1 MSGTVFLRNKRIFL
15 GGHDSISNIS
25 VPFYEGS
32 WEGES
37 DLDSLSGQS
46 NEQFSLWFIISW

>member
-1 MSGTVFLRNKRIFL
+1 MKMSGTVFLRNKRVFL
-15 GGHDSISNIS
+15 GGHGSISNIS

-46 NEQFSLWFIISW
+46 NEQFSL